1 MFRLMGARIFLV
13 VLICLLLASSM
24 VFAPTLRSLNGQS
37 SNSMKG
43 QEPPV
48 MIGWGGLR
56 LDSAT
61 TTCSSVCYHN
71 STYVPSNVFPAQNQS
86 DMERLVVR
94 MKAMGLN
101 TIRVSFSPFCT
112 NPAGDRDDSP
122 YSFSDAQNMIK
133 IANYYNFWIALRYD
147 GNDDISTATTCWLNY
162 WQPIV
167 QQLGPLYSQIVWEPI
182 NEPNATVTALSSTYQ
197 QWINMTRKAGDQHF
211 IVIENQCS
219 NKCPYSDLSQG
230 YPTVTDPLGKVLIS
244 LHNYMSYPSSGWTV
258 PDAILHAQQDYQAVL
273 KGEQVTGWYALDTE
287 GGPDPQVPTCN
298 GPTGTTS
305 GCPPDDM
312 LPGSAGYAN
321 VSLAFIQTL
330 TQLFDSRNPR
340 IDWIWWPAGTWTDT
354 PCAGTYGALQ
364 PALQPADCPGGTGY
378 GGGVGWGNLLNY
390 IPVNVTSPRF
400 PLSARFTF
408 TPVAVNPLTKI
419 TFDGLG
425 TGGLSPYRFDWSFG
439 DGGMASGSSVSHAY
453 DSAGQYNVTLSV
465 VDWMN
470 RTATTVQKLT
480 TLAQPPESQGGG
492 GGMCIPCLLTPSLP
506 TFLLLTIGTAYWFL
520 TVTDLNFTRN
530 HSLGHRRTFAKDNAS
545 ERKWKN

>member
-1 MFRLMGARIFLV
+1 MEKVSLVFRLMGARIFLV

-24 VFAPTLRSLNGQS
+24 VFAPTMRSLNGQS

-86 DMERLVVR
+86 DMERLVVS

-258 PDAILHAQQDYQAVL
+258 PDAIRHAQQDYQAVL

-287 GGPDPQVPTCN
+287 GGPDPHVTTCN

-321 VSLAFIQTL
+321 VSLAFIQEL
-330 TQLFDSRNPR
+330 TRLFDNHGPR
-340 IDWIWWPAGTWTDT
+340 INWVWWPAGTWTDT
-354 PCAGTYGALQ
+354 PCAGTYSALQ
-364 PALQPADCPGGTGY
+364 PAYCPGGTGY
-378 GGGVGWGNLLNY
+378 KGGVGWGTLLNY
-390 IPVNVTSPRF
+390 IPLA
-400 PLSARFTF
+400 PLSAIFNF
-408 TPVAVNPLTKI
+408 SPLAPSA
-419 TFDGLG
+419 G
-425 TGGLSPYRFDWSFG
+425 TIVSFNAIGSGGAPPYSFRWDFG
-439 DGGMASGSSVSHAY
+439 DGTTSDVVTSTHSYANLGHYTVILTTNDSSDQTVFAS
-453 DSAGQYNVTLSV
+453 QV
-465 VDWMN
+465 VDVHA
-470 RTATTVQKLT
+470 R
-480 TLAQPPESQGGG
+480 QPPENQPGGS
-492 GGMCIPCLLTPSLP
+492 ICLACFFTPLLP
-506 TFLLLTIGTAYWFL
+506 VLFLVGLGAAY
-520 TVTDLNFTRN
+520 
-530 HSLGHRRTFAKDNAS
+530 G
-545 ERKWKN
+545 